1 MKAHPKPIHSA
12 AEALKV
18 RGVGKSIAEKVRLR
32 QSGPTR
38 DAARSLSSYLRA
50 QIGEIIETGKLRKAE
65 ATDELAETV
74 AIFSKIWGTPHP
86 DAIVVYVG
94 LGLRSG

>member
-18 RGVGKSIAEKVRLR
+18 RGVGKSIAEKVQLR
-32 QSGPTR
+32 QGPTH
-38 DAARSLSSYLRA
+38 DAARSLSTYLRA
-50 QIGEIIETGKLRKAE
+50 QVGEIIETGKLRKAE
-65 ATDELAETV
+65 ATDELAETM

-94 LGLRSG
+94 LGLRSC

>member
-1 MKAHPKPIHSA
+1 VAALKAHPKPINSA

-18 RGVGKSIAEKVRLR
+18 RGVGKSIAEKVRLH
-32 QSGPTR
+32 QGPTR
-38 DAARSLSSYLRA
+38 DAVRSPSTYFRA

-65 ATDELAETV
+65 ATDELAETM
-74 AIFSKIWGTPHP
+74 AIFSKIWGTSHR

-94 LGLRSG
+94 